1 MDPAEPNDQKYEV
14 FGKNKHLWGEEGD
27 DGGEVGDE
35 TKESE
40 AGEDHSLAPE
50 LKLLPHLGSG
60 LDDHD
65 LTGCIHKYSEHRKVE
80 QNSNCFLTCSMHC
93 DINGESRFQLVAF

>member
-1 MDPAEPNDQKYEV
+1 MEGFKGFLIEFENWKY
-14 FGKNKHLWGEEGD
+14 LWWEEGD

-50 LKLLPHLGSG
+50 LKLLPNLVLIYFIGYLDISIYLEFLIYLKKGEDHSLAPELKLLPHLVS
-60 LDDHD
+60 
-65 LTGCIHKYSEHRKVE
+65 I
-80 QNSNCFLTCSMHC
+80 C
-93 DINGESRFQLVAF
+93 DISMDCI

>member
-1 MDPAEPNDQKYEV
+1 MEDPLKTKQIQIQITFEFVKQKPNY
-14 FGKNKHLWGEEGD
+14 LWGEEGD

-65 LTGCIHKYSEHRKVE
+65 LTGCIL
-80 QNSNCFLTCSMHC
+80 QIF
-93 DINGESRFQLVAF
+93 

>member
-60 LDDHD
+60 LDLTD
-65 LTGCIHKYSEHRKVE
+65 LILKKILSTER
-80 QNSNCFLTCSMHC
+80 LTRTQTASKPA
-93 DINGESRFQLVAF
+93 NETFWVR